1 MGEGT
6 AVRGKCAANSE
17 FVFARVLR
25 LSGAQASFL
34 WFVSCSFPGLETP
47 FEIVKLGESEVT
59 HLVAGLCAAY
69 TGTAMHQVSLALL
82 ELGHFLRKIRRV
94 HVDVDRSRNVAC
106 F

>member
-1 MGEGT
+1 MGE
-6 AVRGKCAANSE
+6 GKCAANSE

-47 FEIVKLGESEVT
+47 FEIIEFGQSEVI

-69 TGTAMHQVSLALL
+69 PGTAMHQVSLALL
-82 ELGHFLRKIRRV
+82 ELGHFLSKIRRV
-94 HVDVDRSRNVAC
+94 DVVVDRSRNVSC
-106 F
+106 